1 MTNEQKQAI
10 DILKQRECCRECVVY
25 SGDCN
30 ACDEAFK
37 MAIEAI
43 STTDVIEREKV
54 AKDMKKLY
62 DDVYYLVKTENW
74 DKEKEVESKIISQA
88 LDIIIN
94 YVEKYSTAKEI
105 ENENS

>member
-1 MTNEQKQAI
+1 
-10 DILKQRECCRECVVY
+10 
-25 SGDCN
+25 
-30 ACDEAFK
+30 
-37 MAIEAI
+37 
-43 STTDVIEREKV
+43 
-54 AKDMKKLY
+54 MKKLY

>member
-43 STTDVIEREKV
+43 STTDVI
-54 AKDMKKLY
+54 
-62 DDVYYLVKTENW
+62 
-74 DKEKEVESKIISQA
+74 
-88 LDIIIN
+88 
-94 YVEKYSTAKEI
+94 
-105 ENENS
+105 